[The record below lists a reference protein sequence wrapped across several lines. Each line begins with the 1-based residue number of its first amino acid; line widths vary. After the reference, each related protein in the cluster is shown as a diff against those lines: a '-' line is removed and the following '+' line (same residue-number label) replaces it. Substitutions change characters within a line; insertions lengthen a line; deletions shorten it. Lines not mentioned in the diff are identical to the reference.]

1 MCYADTQRFR
11 GGAAS
16 RTEAVA
22 SYRLTTF
29 RHRSL
34 SASQRCDHCPGLH
47 GVLWLAM
54 AAVVASKR
62 ARPGDPVRY
71 PRSAVL
77 SFRSRCT
84 AFTSFLAGLAAVD
97 RSLPVVF
104 RHRHRRP
111 CFLRFLLFYT
121 IWFDVLYRIA
131 HFVEGDRNARI
142 RLEKSP
148 FNGRKI
154 LRRGV
159 SRSLWLLLSFAT
171 GLTFALYWGEARQ
184 LVSAFFVGE
193 GPIPMYWTVAILTTT
208 FALGGYAREAGCQH
222 MCPYS
227 RFQSAMIDNGTCSI
241 RYDSNRGEDTL
252 GRHKALRGYQL
263 QSERQAKG
271 VGDCIDCGYCVQVCP
286 TAIDIRDGAQLACI
300 NCGLCAD
307 ACDQIMDRQ
316 GWSRGLIGFYAQP
329 QQSRQMPRALPL
341 KSIGYGLALL
351 LSCAALFA
359 DIATD
364 PDVSGVALQMREPLY
379 RVTSD
384 GKIVNS
390 YELKLRNHTSVEH
403 RLSLRLAGLADAD
416 LRASNY
422 HDLRIP
428 PQQEIAVPVSVVA
441 PASPDEVAAK
451 PHSRH
456 FSFQLERVGEDQLE
470 LPARFFMP

>member
-1 MCYADTQRFR
+1 MQTLRDSELGQPPAQRQWPAIVLQRSVTGRFRRLKDAITALAFTVFFGLPWLPWSRASGPDQAILFDIPAQRFYLFDLVVQPSQVFWLVWLLLI
-11 GGAAS
+11 AA
-16 RTEAVA
+16 
-22 SYRLTTF
+22 
-29 RHRSL
+29 
-34 SASQRCDHCPGLH
+34 
-47 GVLWLAM
+47 
-54 AAVVASKR
+54 
-62 ARPGDPVRY
+62 
-71 PRSAVL
+71 
-77 SFRSRCT
+77 
-84 AFTSFLAGLAAVD
+84 
-97 RSLPVVF
+97 
-104 RHRHRRP
+104 
-111 CFLRFLLFYT
+111 FLLFFVTGIGGRVFCGFFCFHT
-121 IWFDVLYRIA
+121 IWSDVFYRIA

-148 FNGRKI
+148 FNGGKI
-154 LRRGV
+154 LRRGI

-193 GPIPMYWTVAILTTT
+193 ALIPMYWTVAILTTT
-208 FALGGYAREAGCQH
+208 TFALGGYAREAVCQH

-227 RFQSAMIDNGTCSI
+227 RFQSAMIDNGTRSI
-241 RYDSNRGEDTL
+241 RYDSNRGEGKL